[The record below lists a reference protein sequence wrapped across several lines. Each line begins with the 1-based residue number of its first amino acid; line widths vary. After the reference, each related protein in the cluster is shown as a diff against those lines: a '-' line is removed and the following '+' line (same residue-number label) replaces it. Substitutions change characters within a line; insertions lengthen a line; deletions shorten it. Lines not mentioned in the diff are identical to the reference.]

1 MNSYEFCIALLQ
13 KTGVMLTP
21 GSALGME
28 GYVRIGYAN
37 NPEILKVGLKRLS
50 DFLAHSGDGG
60 AIHRSLRL

>member
-1 MNSYEFCIALLQ
+1 MSFVLHSYKI
-13 KTGVMLTP
+13 GVMLTS

-37 NPEILKVGLKRLS
+37 NPEILKAGLKRLS
-50 DFLAHSGDGG
+50 DFLVRSGNGS